1 MHLKHLLILG
11 LSVLPVASLHAATVD
26 GVIDTNSGAEYQWDT
41 NGVEGSDK
49 WHTRGGNKEFNDAS
63 GGDDYDINYLGVN
76 VENNQYQLGVVGGKV
91 LEGNAPYNGHDYFLS
106 DIAINVV
113 TPGEIV
119 TDPTLDS
126 SGWDYA
132 LRLVN
137 INDGAAIAA
146 GTQDAVFDL
155 YALSDGNTTGSWD
168 RAGKTEGTPHSYSS
182 TDTFKMNNGHLV
194 QQDIAGLFTNNGGD
208 DNVLEV
214 SFDLSLL
221 GLFDA
226 ITGGE
231 VITYLTIACVNDEAL
246 VHANVSPVPV
256 PAAFW
261 LFGSALIGF
270 IGFSR
275 RTNV

>member
-1 MHLKHLLILG
+1 MNLKHLLLLG
-11 LSVLPVASLHAATVD
+11 LSVLPVTTLYAATID

-41 NGVEGSDK
+41 KGAEGSDK
-49 WHTRGGNKEFNDAS
+49 WHTRGGNKEFDDAS
-63 GGDDYDINYLGVN
+63 GGDNYDINYLGVN
-76 VENNQYQLGVVGGKV
+76 VENNQYQLGIVGGKV
-91 LEGNAPYNGHDYFLS
+91 LEGNAPYHGHDYFLS

-126 SGWDYA
+126 TGWDYA

-137 INDGAAIAA
+137 INDGAAIIA
-146 GTQDAVFDL
+146 GTQAAVFDL
-155 YALSDGNTTGSWD
+155 YALGGGSWD
-168 RAGKTEGTPHSYSS
+168 RTGITEGTPHAYSS
-182 TDTFKMNNGHLV
+182 TDTFKMSNGDLV
-194 QQDIAGLFTNNGGD
+194 EEGIAGLFTNNGAD

-214 SFDLSLL
+214 SFDLGLL

-226 ITGGE
+226 IMGGE
-231 VITYLTIACVNDEAL
+231 IITYLTIACVNDEAL
-246 VHANVSPVPV
+246 VHAEVLPVPPPVPV

-275 RTNV
+275 RTSV